1 MIQVRSFVGSQHS
14 YFRNFFS
21 LSSQQMIRELL
32 TFGMFLDP
40 SCFHKQSSFETE
52 TSSLHSLHSC
62 LSCSE
67 IDLSDQMNYSRSFD
81 RILVCVFPHHYTSF
95 YHCSLCLLF
104 LIKILLLQNQN
115 SFGFF
120 LKSPQF
126 LLENCY
132 LAESLAD

>member
-40 SCFHKQSSFETE
+40 SCFRKQSSFETE

-67 IDLSDQMNYSRSFD
+67 IDLSDQMNYSR
-81 RILVCVFPHHYTSF
+81 SF

>member
-1 MIQVRSFVGSQHS
+1 MIQFRSFVGSQHF

-40 SCFHKQSSFETE
+40 SCFRKQSSFETE
-52 TSSLHSLHSC
+52 TSSLHSWHSC
-62 LSCSE
+62 LSCSG
-67 IDLSDQMNYSRSFD
+67 IDLLDQMNYSRSFD
-81 RILVCVFPHHYTSF
+81 RILVCAFLHHYTGF
-95 YHCSLCLLF
+95 YHCLLCSLF

-120 LKSPQF
+120 LRSPHF
-126 LLENCY
+126 LL
-132 LAESLAD
+132 